1 MDTNH
6 DIDALDQVIYNTVHN
21 FKDKQSGGKGA
32 AALARAIGLQ
42 GSTLQNKADRKQEF
56 AQLSIKE
63 ARSIML
69 VSGDTNILNTL
80 AQQLGFAAVPLPH
93 IEAPADTD
101 LLKVWADWSNDF
113 GETAAEIKKALED
126 DKITLNEVEKV
137 RRELI
142 EDFEKGLAIIDVLKG
157 MAEPE
162 DNVTQLSKTK
172 N

>member
-6 DIDALDQVIYNTVHN
+6 DIDELDQVVYDTVHN
-21 FKDKQSGGKGA
+21 FKDKASGGKGA
-32 AALARAIGLQ
+32 AGLARAIGMQ

-56 AQLSIKE
+56 AQLGLKE

-69 VSGDTNILNTL
+69 VSGDTTILSTL
-80 AQQLGFAAVPLPH
+80 CQQLGFAAVPLPH
-93 IEAPADTD
+93 IDAPADTD
-101 LLKVWADWSNDF
+101 LLDVWADWSEEF
-113 GETAAEIKKALED
+113 GETAASIKKALED
-126 DKITLNEVEKV
+126 QKITMSEVANV

-162 DNVTQLSKTK
+162 DNVTQLSKVK
-172 N
+172 K